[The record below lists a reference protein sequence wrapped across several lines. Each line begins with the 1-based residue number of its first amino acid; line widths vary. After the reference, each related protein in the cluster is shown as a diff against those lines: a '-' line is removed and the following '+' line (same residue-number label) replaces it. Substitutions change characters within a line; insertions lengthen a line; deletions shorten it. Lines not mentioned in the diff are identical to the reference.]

1 MSGEAAAPSRRST
14 ARAVV
19 QTGVRVLEMREF
31 PLPQI
36 GPEDALLKVDA
47 CGICGSDYEQFD
59 GTLPVRFPVVP
70 GHEPVGTIVEIG
82 DEAARRWR
90 VQEGDRVCVE
100 TLIPCG
106 YCPSCLGGDY
116 RLCTGNRRMNAY
128 GYLNVEVAPG
138 LWGGFA
144 EYLYLDP
151 HALVHRIDRSIPPEI
166 ATLFNPLGAGFRWAV
181 DMPGLRVGDSLLILG
196 PGQRGL
202 ASVIAAREAG
212 AGAIIIAGL
221 PADAPKLALARE
233 LGADVTVD
241 VERDDLGS
249 AVREATG
256 NRLADV
262 AIDVTSYA
270 TQAVT
275 QAIDLTRRGGT
286 VVLAGTKGQNPV
298 PNFLSD
304 KIVMKELTLMG
315 ALGVDWPNYERA
327 IRIIESGRYPLDRL
341 HTHTLPLEEAERA
354 IRILAREEPG
364 EDAIHIALVP

>member
-1 MSGEAAAPSRRST
+1 MASGAT
-14 ARAVV
+14 ARVVV
-19 QTGVRVLEMREF
+19 QTGVRALEMREL
-31 PLPQI
+31 PLPDI
-36 GPEDALLKVDA
+36 GKDDALLKVDA
-47 CGICGSDYEQFD
+47 CGICGSDYEQYD
-59 GTLPVRFPVVP
+59 GTLPVRFPVIP

-106 YCPSCLGGDY
+106 YCRSCIGGEY
-116 RLCTGNRRMNAY
+116 RLCTGNKRMNAY
-128 GYLNVEVAPG
+128 GYLGLDVPPG
-138 LWGGFA
+138 LWGGYA
-144 EYLYLDP
+144 EYLYLEP
-151 HALVHRIDRSIPPEI
+151 HALVHKIDPGIAPEI

-181 DMPGLRVGDSLLILG
+181 EMPGLRVGDALLILG

-212 AGAIIIAGL
+212 AGTIIVSGL
-221 PADAPKLALARE
+221 AADEAKLALARE
-233 LGADVTVD
+233 LGADVAVNA
-241 VERDDLGS
+241 ERDDLGS

-256 NRLADV
+256 GRLADV
-262 AIDVTSYA
+262 TLDVTAYA

-286 VVLAGTKGQNPV
+286 VVLAGTKGPNPV
-298 PNFLSD
+298 TDFMSD
-304 KIVMKELTLMG
+304 KVVMKELTIRG
-315 ALGVDWPNYERA
+315 ALGVDWPNYDRA
-327 IRIIESGRYPLDRL
+327 IRTIESGKYPLDKL
-341 HTHTLPLEEAERA
+341 HTHTLPLEQAERA